1 VLLVTDEESISYR
14 IQLLVFV
21 VDVSGR
27 DSNVNVDTACCD
39 IGFSRIPRVRVH
51 GGAFLEHFRVLA
63 VAKLRRL
70 FLLCSVSARDKG
82 TGKEANIVI
91 QSSGGLSKDQI
102 EKMINEA
109 EKYAQEDKARKET
122 VEAVNT
128 AESAIHDT
136 EKSLNEFKDQ
146 IPSEER
152 TKIEGMS

>member
-1 VLLVTDEESISYR
+1 LVTDEASINYR
-14 IQLLVFV
+14 IQLPVFI
-21 VDVSGR
+21 VDISGR
-27 DSNVNVDTACCD
+27 DSNVNIDTACYD
-39 IGFSRIPRVRVH
+39 VRSTWIPRVFVH
-51 GGAFLEHFRVLA
+51 DGAFLEHYSVLA
-63 VAKLRRL
+63 FAKLRRL
-70 FLLCSVSARDKG
+70 FLLCAVSARDKG

-152 TKIEGMS
+152 SKIEGMS